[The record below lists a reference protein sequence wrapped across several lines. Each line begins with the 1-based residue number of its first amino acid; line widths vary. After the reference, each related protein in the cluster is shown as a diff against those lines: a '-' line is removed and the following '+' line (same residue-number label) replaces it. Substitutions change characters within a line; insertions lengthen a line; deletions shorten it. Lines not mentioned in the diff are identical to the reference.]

1 MPANLSSSDAPDSL
15 VNLYQKTRDYSTN
28 LLMGLT
34 PEDCQSQSMDD
45 ASPTKWH
52 LAHVT
57 WFFEVMVLKQFE
69 SDFKYWR
76 AEFAVLF
83 NSYYNIIGDKHP
95 RAKRGLLTRPS
106 LEEVLE
112 WRKNIDSRV
121 VNLLNNAPTQEIEWL
136 ITIGINHEQQHQEL
150 IQTDL
155 QHLFSNNSLHPV
167 YSKVPRSL
175 NTVTNEPQWIGL
187 KDGLNQVGFEGE
199 GFHFD
204 NESPRH
210 SVYVQKSAM
219 RSSLVTNAEWLEF
232 MRSGGYQNSSL
243 WLDEGW
249 AWVQRERIK
258 QPMYWNESAQ
268 GADGADGAGGSSHSN
283 NAESIKAAP
292 QLSDFNQFSLR
303 GNLPL
308 VGSECVTHISYFEA
322 DAFARWASESLPD
335 CRGARLPTE
344 FEWEVFAATQANM
357 FKGLFGNVWQWTCS
371 NYTPYP
377 GYRPWSGLAGEYN
390 GKFMVNQ
397 MVLRGSSA
405 FTSPDHS
412 RVSYRNFFPTHA
424 RWQLTGLRLA
434 KDLS

>member
-1 MPANLSSSDAPDSL
+1 MPADLFLFDDPETL

-28 LLMGLT
+28 LLAGLT
-34 PEDCQSQSMDD
+34 AEDCQSQSMDD

-76 AEFAVLF
+76 PEFAVLF

-106 LEEVLE
+106 LEDVLE

-121 VNLLNNAPTQEIEWL
+121 VKLLNNNPTKEIKWL
-136 ITIGINHEQQHQEL
+136 ITLGINHEQQHQEL

-155 QHLFSNNSLHPV
+155 QHLFSNNSLYPV
-167 YSKVPRSL
+167 YSRGPSPF
-175 NTVTNEPQWIGL
+175 NITTHEPQWISS
-187 KDGLNQVGFEGE
+187 KEGLNQVGFEGK

-210 SVYVQKSAM
+210 SVFIQPSAM

-249 AWVQRERIK
+249 AWVKRERIR
-258 QPMYWNESAQ
+258 QPMYWNESAD
-268 GADGADGAGGSSHSN
+268 GADGADGA
-283 NAESIKAAP
+283 ESIKTAP

-322 DAFARWASESLPD
+322 DAFARWASENLPD
-335 CRGARLPTE
+335 FAGARLPTE
-344 FEWEVFAATQANM
+344 FEWEVFASTQANM
-357 FKGLFGNVWQWTCS
+357 FNDLFGQTWQWTCS
-371 NYTPYP
+371 NYASYP